1 MGMLC
6 VDRKPL
12 KTLRFILMWAVI
24 MFLPQPQHCLE
35 RKKNPPACSPFII
48 AFVMLVRY
56 TPFFWKDLFNY
67 SRHRAR
73 WPPVPISKYN
83 LKSKCYWALLNW
95 LKKQMF
101 MIHINV
107 SIMQNCHLLMKQL
120 CEKIVLWKGLMFFT
134 CLDSHIPKR
143 QEGLKEAF
151 PNQTVCHKKLFPT
164 LHDLLGNSLIGTVV
178 SYKIQNEKTVTAKW
192 SLWNCHPFNI
202 NCI

>member
-1 MGMLC
+1 MSSDY
-6 VDRKPL
+6 VPPPTP
-12 KTLRFILMWAVI
+12 TLLR
-24 MFLPQPQHCLE
+24 E
-35 RKKNPPACSPFII
+35 KKKNPPACSPFII

-56 TPFFWKDLFNY
+56 TLFFWKDLFNY
-67 SRHRAR
+67 PRHRAR

-107 SIMQNCHLLMKQL
+107 SIMQTVTLANETVVWKDCPLKGFNVFYLPRFTHSQKAGGPERSLSKANCL
-120 CEKIVLWKGLMFFT
+120 
-134 CLDSHIPKR
+134 P
-143 QEGLKEAF
+143 QETIS
-151 PNQTVCHKKLFPT
+151 NSSW
-164 LHDLLGNSLIGTVV
+164 LLGNSLTGAVV

-192 SLWNCHPFNI
+192 SLWNCHPFHI